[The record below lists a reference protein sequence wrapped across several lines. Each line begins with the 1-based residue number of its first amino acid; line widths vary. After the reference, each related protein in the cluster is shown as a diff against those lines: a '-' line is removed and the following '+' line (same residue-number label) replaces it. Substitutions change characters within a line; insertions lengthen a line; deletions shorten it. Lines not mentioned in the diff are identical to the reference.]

1 MKIILITT
9 LIALLGCMLDSKK
22 LIQKQI
28 KLMPKGAA
36 VFEID
41 SGHFLLPNTV
51 MMHLLPNGKVLTYD
65 IASREL
71 ILSDSS
77 GKLIRHYRDVIDKI
91 GKYYSIITDVSVDC
105 TGNILLINHQKGE
118 ASIIDTNSALVI
130 KQFTTQSTTWFNIL
144 PYSRNNYLFYSSA
157 RMSKMPTIFIY
168 DSSGHLTNSFG
179 EMENEVI
186 ENQYALH
193 SAGRQVAT
201 DTDGNIYAVHP
212 AFYCVQKYNSSGKK
226 VKVFRRPNGYWQQL
240 MRQNTDI
247 PDKIHLYS
255 IVELLATTDKYV
267 LIFAATN
274 KDEVISQRWL
284 DVYDFDGNH
293 LATLET
299 KLNEKPVCVT
309 QSGNIWFANADS
321 LSKNVEQND
330 KIWIQKYLLTKTH

>member
-1 MKIILITT
+1 
-9 LIALLGCMLDSKK
+9 
-22 LIQKQI
+22 
-28 KLMPKGAA
+28 
-36 VFEID
+36 
-41 SGHFLLPNTV
+41 
-51 MMHLLPNGKVLTYD
+51 
-65 IASREL
+65 
-71 ILSDSS
+71 
-77 GKLIRHYRDVIDKI
+77 
-91 GKYYSIITDVSVDC
+91 
-105 TGNILLINHQKGE
+105 
-118 ASIIDTNSALVI
+118 
-130 KQFTTQSTTWFNIL
+130 
-144 PYSRNNYLFYSSA
+144 
-157 RMSKMPTIFIY
+157 
-168 DSSGHLTNSFG
+168 
-179 EMENEVI
+179 
-186 ENQYALH
+186 
-193 SAGRQVAT
+193 
-201 DTDGNIYAVHP
+201 
-212 AFYCVQKYNSSGKK
+212 
-226 VKVFRRPNGYWQQL
+226 